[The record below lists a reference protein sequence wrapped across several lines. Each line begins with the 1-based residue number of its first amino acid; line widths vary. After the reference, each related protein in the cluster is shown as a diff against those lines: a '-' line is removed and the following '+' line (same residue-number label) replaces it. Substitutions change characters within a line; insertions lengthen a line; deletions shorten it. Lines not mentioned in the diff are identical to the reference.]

1 MFILIYLYTSIYI
14 FRETEVDLS
23 AAACAIII
31 VSSVKSP
38 DYVKVRIYFV
48 SEKDFIQNSNWVDS
62 ETRILK

>member
-1 MFILIYLYTSIYI
+1 MYI